1 MAKLNSTKNKKKG
14 YLNSMDDSQ
23 FYTMVITG
31 FLIVLLIIYYTQ
43 NHNESFINYNNY
55 NNQYFSLQDKDL
67 KILNHNYQPLDITN
81 QKNKIHYLYL
91 TGGFDS
97 SFRLCEM
104 LINENKIVQPI
115 YVSLVLDND
124 CVTEETCDKLWL
136 RRNRKEEKKA
146 MTKIFNKLKE
156 RYPKVKK
163 LLLPLK
169 EINQPITDNQFN
181 LEFEKLFYSNN
192 LWPKKR
198 KKHQYLFLAK
208 YAFYHKKHI
217 DIGVL
222 GIHHK
227 SKFAKFLKKNLVKI
241 YNGPHLNYE
250 INDKSHPIGYL
261 NFPLYGRSKE
271 DLLEKAKKHNYHDI
285 LTLTWSCWF
294 PKNGKP
300 CQVCPMCKE
309 RIVTHPI
316 EN

>member
-1 MAKLNSTKNKKKG
+1 MVNNNKNNKNKRN
-14 YLNSMDDSQ
+14 NSFNMSKISNN
-23 FYTMVITG
+23 FKILLCLILVIILV
-31 FLIVLLIIYYTQ
+31 LIV
-43 NHNESFINYNNY
+43 NKKYNNHSHYVEKFNNTELY
-55 NNQYFSLQDKDL
+55 NQFKKSNYIIEPTQDDDKG
-67 KILNHNYQPLDITN
+67 P
-81 QKNKIHYLYL
+81 IHYLYW
-91 TGGFDS
+91 TGGYDS
-97 SFRLCEM
+97 TFRLCEM
-104 LINENKIVQPI
+104 LIDEGKRVQPI
-115 YVSLVLDND
+115 YVALVLDND

-250 INDKSHPIGYL
+250 IIDKSHPISYL

>member
-1 MAKLNSTKNKKKG
+1 MVKSNSKSKKG
-14 YLNSMDDSQ
+14 YLNSIDDNQ
-23 FYTMVITG
+23 FYTIIILG
-31 FLIVLLIIYYTQ
+31 FSILLLIIYHTQ
-43 NHNESFINYNNY
+43 SNNEQFMDFDKNFPGYDNQSFEDNNILNNNY
-55 NNQYFSLQDKDL
+55 QN
-67 KILNHNYQPLDITN
+67 LDTTY
-81 QKNKIHYLYL
+81 QKNKINYLYL

-124 CVTEETCDKLWL
+124 CITEETCDKLWL

-146 MTKIFNKLKE
+146 MNKIFNKLKE
-156 RYPKVKK
+156 RYPKVKR

-169 EINQPITDNQFN
+169 EITEPITDNQFN
-181 LEFEKLFYSNN
+181 HEFEELFYNNN

-208 YAFYHKKHI
+208 YAFYHKINI

-222 GIHHK
+222 GIHHN
-227 SKFAKFLKKNLVKI
+227 SKFAKFLKKNLFKK
-241 YNGPHLNYE
+241 YEGPHLNYE
-250 INDKSHPIGYL
+250 IIDKSHPIGYL
-261 NFPLYGRSKE
+261 NFPLYGRTKE
-271 DLLEKAKKHNYHDI
+271 KLLDKAKAHNYHDI

-294 PKNGKP
+294 PKDGKP
-300 CQVCPMCKE
+300 CKVCPMCKE